1 MSSGFDGCSAG
12 WLRTPAAAASIKI
25 VSFIMRANIALKGQ
39 FGLKVIVGNLLK
51 LRLVRDVLF
60 TAGNET

>member
-1 MSSGFDGCSAG
+1 
-12 WLRTPAAAASIKI
+12 
-25 VSFIMRANIALKGQ
+25 MRANIALKGQ